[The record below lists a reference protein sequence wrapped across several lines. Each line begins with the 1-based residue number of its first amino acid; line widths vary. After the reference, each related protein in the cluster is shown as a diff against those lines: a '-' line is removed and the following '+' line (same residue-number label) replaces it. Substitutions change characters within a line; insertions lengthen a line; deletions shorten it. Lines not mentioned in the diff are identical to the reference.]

1 MTDLA
6 QDLLSSFVIAESEL
20 NGSKNLAVVNMR
32 KEALDRFE
40 ALGFPTTRDEEWKY
54 TNLKPILNRDYKIM
68 LKSESAVSFGDIKQY
83 LLSDLDTYKLVFING
98 KYSSWLSESTHQ
110 NYDICTFAAALNK
123 YPEILSKYLGKAAP
137 SGETFID
144 LNTAFADDGAYISVK
159 ANQTVDKPIEI
170 IYLTTEENGS
180 TFSQARNLI
189 VVEQNASSNC

>member
-54 TNLKPILNRDYKIM
+54 TNLKPVLNRDYKIM

-98 KYSSWLSESTHQ
+98 KYSSWLS
-110 NYDICTFAAALNK
+110 
-123 YPEILSKYLGKAAP
+123 
-137 SGETFID
+137 
-144 LNTAFADDGAYISVK
+144 
-159 ANQTVDKPIEI
+159 
-170 IYLTTEENGS
+170 
-180 TFSQARNLI
+180 
-189 VVEQNASSNC
+189 

>member
-110 NYDICTFAAALNK
+110 SYDICTFAAALNK
-123 YPEILSKYLGKAAP
+123 YPEILSTYLGKAAP

-144 LNTAFADDGAYISVK
+144 I
-159 ANQTVDKPIEI
+159 
-170 IYLTTEENGS
+170 
-180 TFSQARNLI
+180 
-189 VVEQNASSNC
+189 